1 MTTNAV
7 RTIKEE
13 VRNLCQRKRAL
24 TYEKMVD
31 IIKERHPDA
40 NTSVKTVQWYASKL
54 RREGVEV
61 HVLDGR
67 SLTRPSANDAKVDY
81 ALPEHDRRRS
91 DDRRTEGARAGR

>member
-1 MTTNAV
+1 MTAKTI

-40 NTSVKTVQWYASKL
+40 HTSVKTVQWYASKL

-67 SLTRPSANDAKVDY
+67 SLTRQPANDDRVDY
-81 ALPEHDRRRS
+81 SLPENDRRATG
-91 DDRRTEGARAGR
+91 TEGRSAGR

>member
-1 MTTNAV
+1 MTAKTI
-7 RTIKEE
+7 RTIKDE

-31 IIKERHPDA
+31 IIKERHPEA

-61 HVLDGR
+61 HVIDGR
-67 SLTRPSANDAKVDY
+67 SLTRQSPANDDSIDY
-81 ALPEHDRRRS
+81 TRPENDRRATG
-91 DDRRTEGARAGR
+91 TEGHRTGR

>member
-1 MTTNAV
+1 MTAKTI

-61 HVLDGR
+61 HVIDGR
-67 SLTRPSANDAKVDY
+67 SLTRQPSANDDRIDY
-81 ALPEHDRRRS
+81 TLPENDRRATG
-91 DDRRTEGARAGR
+91 TEGRRAGR